1 MGFIIPLFALIAP
14 FILWPIEYY
23 FPYPFVFEEIAKGIL
38 VYFVVTDKT
47 IKNKVSAVILATL
60 LFSVSE
66 SFLYLI
72 NIYQV
77 GNISTL
83 FMRFILTTPM
93 HIITSLIIL
102 FFGIKDK
109 RLIPLGVVIS
119 GVIHLF
125 FNATILTLKL

>member
-23 FPYPFVFEEIAKGIL
+23 FPYPFIFEEIAKGIL

-47 IKNKVSAVILATL
+47 IKNKVSAVILSTL
-60 LFSVSE
+60 LFSISE

-93 HIITSLIIL
+93 HIVTSLIIL

>member
-1 MGFIIPLFALIAP
+1 MGFVIPLFALIAP
-14 FILWPIEYY
+14 FILWPIEFY
-23 FPYPFVFEEIAKGIL
+23 FPYPFIFEEIAKGIL
-38 VYFVVTDKT
+38 VYFVLTDKT
-47 IKNKVSAVILATL
+47 IKNKVGSVVIATL

-72 NIYQV
+72 NIYQL

-93 HIITSLIIL
+93 HIITALIIL
-102 FFGIKDK
+102 FFGMKDK

-119 GVIHLF
+119 GIIHLF

>member
-1 MGFIIPLFALIAP
+1 MGIIIPLYALIAP

-23 FPYPFVFEEIAKGIL
+23 LPYPFIIEEIAKGIL
-38 VYFVVTDKT
+38 VYIVVTDKT
-47 IKNKVSAVILATL
+47 IKNKVSSVVIAAL
-60 LFSVSE
+60 LFSISE
-66 SFLYLI
+66 SFFYLI

-83 FMRFILTTPM
+83 FMRFVLTTPM
-93 HIITSLIIL
+93 HIITALVIL
-102 FFGIKDK
+102 FFGMKDK
-109 RLIPLGVVIS
+109 RLIPLGVVIA